1 MKTLEARLEKQE
13 LPKLRADNATMAAK
27 IEQLEN
33 ELFIV
38 KWYMD
43 VMEEGV
49 DTKEIVEK
57 YSVLKKDHKVLQKDS
72 KQ

>member
-1 MKTLEARLEKQE
+1 M
-13 LPKLRADNATMAAK
+13 
-27 IEQLEN
+27 EN